1 MISKDRRFVILFN
14 GEIYNYKKLRVSYN
28 LKTFSNSDSEV
39 ILLLFEKFGLDM
51 VHKLEGMFSI
61 LIYDQIKNTCYF
73 FRDRF
78 GIKPLYYLILNK
90 KILFLRK

>member
-1 MISKDRRFVILFN
+1 
-14 GEIYNYKKLRVSYN
+14 
-28 LKTFSNSDSEV
+28 
-39 ILLLFEKFGLDM
+39 M

-90 KILFLRK
+90 NSFFFGNKTSSKLYKKN